1 VQTPSIAA
9 ATLRLDRASS
19 ILAFWLG
26 LGALGL
32 GACLRF
38 PGALTSPEVRD
49 FLPLTLLRIA
59 ANGLVVAALGAGLFA
74 LRRGVTPRAVV
85 GVVAALLGVA
95 ASSVPLHAAAAGQGL
110 LGLDWLVADGLLV
123 VLVLIPLEKAWP
135 QRVFGARRPGLRT
148 DVAHFVINHLAIHG
162 IALLGLLV
170 ARSALSWTRPFAL
183 HAAMARLPLPL
194 QILAL
199 LVAADLVQ
207 YWLHRAMHEVPWLWR
222 VHAVHHSSQR
232 MDSLA
237 GSRIHFLETLMTRSS
252 VYACAFGLGVSFPAL
267 LGFGALIAFQGTF
280 IHANVRVRY
289 GLLEHFIVSPRFH
302 HFHHASD
309 AEAIDTNYAGTFPWI
324 DRLFGTHHLPE
335 NRYPL
340 RYGTVKDDVPASSI
354 LGQQA
359 FPFRRG

>member
-1 VQTPSIAA
+1 MQTSSVASPALS
-9 ATLRLDRASS
+9 RDRATG
-19 ILAFWLG
+19 ILSLWAG

-49 FLPLTLLRIA
+49 FLPLALLRIA
-59 ANGLVVAALGAGLFA
+59 AQGLVVVALGAGLFA
-74 LRRGVTPRAVV
+74 LRRGLRVAALV
-85 GVVAALLGVA
+85 GVLAALLGVA
-95 ASSVPLHAAAAGQGL
+95 ASSVPLRAAAAGQGL

-123 VLVLIPLEKAWP
+123 ALVLIPLEKAWP
-135 QRVFGARRPGLRT
+135 QRAGRARRPGWLT
-148 DVAHFVINHLAIHG
+148 DAAHFVVNHLAIHG

-170 ARSALSWTRPFAL
+170 ARSALSWTHPLAL

-194 QILAL
+194 QVVAL
-199 LVAADLVQ
+199 LVVADLAQ
-207 YWLHRAMHEVPWLWR
+207 YGLHRAMHEVPWLWR
-222 VHAVHHSSQR
+222 IHAVHHSSQR

-237 GSRIHFLETLMTRSS
+237 GSRIHFLETLMTRTT

-267 LGFGALIAFQGTF
+267 LAFGALIAFQGTF

-289 GLLEHFIVSPRFH
+289 GLLEQLVVSPRFH

-335 NRYPL
+335 ERYPQ
-340 RYGTVKDDVPASSI
+340 RYGTVKESVPSSI